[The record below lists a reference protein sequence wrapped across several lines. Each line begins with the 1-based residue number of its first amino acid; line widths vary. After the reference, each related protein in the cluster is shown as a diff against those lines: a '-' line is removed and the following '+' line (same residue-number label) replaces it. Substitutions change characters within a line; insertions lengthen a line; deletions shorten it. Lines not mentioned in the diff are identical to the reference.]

1 MKLALTYSA
10 WLEMRQIPV
19 STARE
24 ISVAILDLK
33 RDPHPPERD
42 AVPGQRGCFRIP
54 VEGFWV
60 LYHLGAG
67 EGPITVL
74 GVLDEHSPTLH

>member
-24 ISVAILDLK
+24 IGDAILDLR
-33 RDPHPPERD
+33 RDPRPPHGD
-42 AVPGQRGCFRIP
+42 AMPGQRGCFRLP

-60 LYHLGAG
+60 LYHLGSSEDA
-67 EGPITVL
+67 ITIL
-74 GVLDEHSPTLH
+74 GVLGEPAPALH

>member
-19 STARE
+19 STTRE
-24 ISVAILDLK
+24 IGNAIVDLK
-33 RDPHPPERD
+33 RDPHPVGRD
-42 AVPGQRGCFRIP
+42 RVPGLRGCFRLP

-60 LYHLGAG
+60 LYHVGVA
-67 EGPITVL
+67 EDAITVL
-74 GVLDEHSPTLH
+74 GVLGERSPTLH

>member
-24 ISVAILDLK
+24 VGRAILDL
-33 RDPHPPERD
+33 RREPRPSLGDEW
-42 AVPGQRGCFRIP
+42 PGQRGCFRLP
-54 VEGFWV
+54 VEGVWV
-60 LYHLGAG
+60 LYHLCASDRA
-67 EGPITVL
+67 ITIL
-74 GVLDEHSPTLH
+74 GVLGERTPTLH